1 MNRTDWFFVFKQ
13 LALNAV
19 FWVGLAAIVFTLF
32 LDKDASFL
40 AMFAALVAI
49 NLALLLALKAIAPRI
64 FDQLPIVRGE
74 TGAPGFSNPAQDEG
88 QIGFRIF
95 PIAYPKVMDEELR
108 DFAPEFIHLDI
119 LKGRHVLFGGNVA
132 RDALKNFRDML
143 STVLVIKEVQEPPK
157 QAKKSAG
164 EGGKAGAAKA
174 A

>member
-1 MNRTDWFFVFKQ
+1 MQRTDWPYILKQ

-19 FWVGLAAIVFTLF
+19 FWVGIVAMAATLF
-32 LDKDASFL
+32 FNADASLLLLFVGIIW
-40 AMFAALVAI
+40 FNVG
-49 NLALLLALKAIAPRI
+49 LLLALRAIAPRI
-64 FDQLPIVRGE
+64 FEQLPFVRRE
-74 TGAPGFSNPAQDEG
+74 NGASGFSNPSEQDG

-143 STVLVIKEVQEPPK
+143 STALVIKEVQETPK
-157 QAKKSAG
+157 PAAKKPV
-164 EGGKAGAAKA
+164 EKTAAKA